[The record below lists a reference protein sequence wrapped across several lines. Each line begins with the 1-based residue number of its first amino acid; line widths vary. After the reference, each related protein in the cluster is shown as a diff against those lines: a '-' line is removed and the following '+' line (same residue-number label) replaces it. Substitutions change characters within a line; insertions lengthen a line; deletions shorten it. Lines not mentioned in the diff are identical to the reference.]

1 MTRSSRRNTPSPRA
15 NGERVGVR
23 GIREALRRMGGGTA
37 VIEARALMR
46 HVLGCDDG
54 YLIAHGDE
62 ALTTAQA
69 EAFEALAARRSGGEP
84 VAYLTGRRE
93 FFGLEFEVTPAVL
106 IPRPE
111 TERLVELVLERVP
124 AGAAARVLDL
134 GTGSGCVAIAVARH
148 CPRAQVLAVDS
159 AAGAVELAR
168 RNAKRHGTP
177 NVRVVRSDW
186 FAALAHERFDVIAA
200 NPPYVAAGDPHLD
213 AGDLRFEPRQALVA
227 GSAGTECIAAITAA
241 ARAHLSPGGWF
252 FFEHGP
258 DQGGVARE
266 RLRAAGFTRGV
277 GTWHDLAGLERVSGA
292 QVDPSGRPR

>member
-1 MTRSSRRNTPSPRA
+1 MSDTDYEARSAAVERLMASMLTRREA
-15 NGERVGVR
+15 IFAAYFEGERAGYV
-23 GIREALRRMGGGTA
+23 
-37 VIEARALMR
+37 RALEIAIAGAQCWR
-46 HVLGCDDG
+46 LGMVGGVC
-54 YLIAHGDE
+54 
-62 ALTTAQA
+62 
-69 EAFEALAARRSGGEP
+69 GGEP

-277 GTWHDLAGLERVSGA
+277 GTWRDLAGLERVSGA